1 MNETIRGLTE
11 RKSIRVY
18 EERPITEEL
27 KKVIINSAFE
37 APTAGAMM
45 LYSIIDVTDTE
56 LKKQLAISCDNQPF
70 IMKAPLIL
78 IFLADYQ
85 RWYDAFCQEGCEPRK
100 PGEGDLL
107 LACADAI
114 IAAQNTVVAAHS
126 LGIGSC
132 YIGDIIENCEAVRE
146 ILKLPEYVVPAAMV
160 VYGYPTESQLAR
172 KKPLRFDENYLVY
185 ENTYHRLSKEEQ
197 EQMHRLRNHKAGIPD
212 KDVSEGITAICNR
225 KYMSEFSIEMNRSAA
240 VYVKSFREE

>member
-1 MNETIRGLTE
+1 MNETIKGLTE
-11 RKSIRVY
+11 RKSVRVF
-18 EERPITEEL
+18 EERLISEEL
-27 KKVIINSAFE
+27 KKAIINAALE

-45 LYSIIDVTDTE
+45 LYSIIDVTDAG

-70 IMKAPLIL
+70 IMKAPLVL

-85 RWYDAFCQEGCEPRK
+85 RWYDSFCQENCQPRK
-100 PGEGDLL
+100 PGKGDLL

-126 LGIGSC
+126 LGVGSC
-132 YIGDIIENCEAVRE
+132 YIGDIIENCEEVRA
-146 ILKLPEYVVPAAMV
+146 LLRLPDYAIPAAMV
-160 VYGYPTESQLAR
+160 VYGYPTEGQLTR
-172 KKPLRFDENYLVY
+172 KKPLRFDEKYIVY

-197 EQMHRLRNHKAGIPD
+197 EQMHRLRNQKAGIPD

-240 VYVKSFREE
+240 VYLKSFQEE